1 MPSPA
6 SLFEES
12 FEVLPTCSHQCL
24 TVDTPEPSQAKAPHP
39 MPLLAFSKERFN
51 PDATLAHGFL
61 VGWCLVVALHTF
73 KIASMERPMYLTTLM
88 TGSTLRFE
96 RACIAGGS
104 IGSILLG
111 SLSEAVRF
119 QAQEGPIWARIGIL
133 FRIILKFPLS
143 IEGSPLVKVWQ
154 RDIGTNVLV
163 FKRYDVVNGAVGGV
177 PGGLAWP
184 QFPAKAR
191 TENEIEHGLVFH
203 HALSA

>member
-1 MPSPA
+1 MPVFG
-6 SLFEES
+6 LRKEGF
-12 FEVLPTCSHQCL
+12 
-24 TVDTPEPSQAKAPHP
+24 DPHF
-39 MPLLAFSKERFN
+39 PLVHR
-51 PDATLAHGFL
+51 FL
-61 VGWCLVVALHTF
+61 VSLSLVVALHAF
-73 KIASMERPMYLTTLM
+73 KIAGMERPMDLTTLI

-111 SLSEAVRF
+111 SRSSAVRF

-177 PGGLAWP
+177 PGRLTRP
-184 QFPAKAR
+184 EFPAEAR